1 MLETEKADG
10 DKDVK
15 SGLTHL
21 VQPPLIFL
29 MCGIHQG
36 HSEEYWEQMGKAP
49 GTSHLGPEKDLSQL
63 DPVRPNHLVSIS

>member
-21 VQPPLIFL
+21 VQFPLI
-29 MCGIHQG
+29 
-36 HSEEYWEQMGKAP
+36 KN
-49 GTSHLGPEKDLSQL
+49 D
-63 DPVRPNHLVSIS
+63 VRSRYISLI